1 MKINET
7 LSAFKLFFVP
17 RLTHFLLWQGKISN
31 SVGGNIWRRRRKHF
45 WVEKKINL
53 HFQPRWLFITSH
65 LEYTMFKSHGCKIN
79 LMHAE
84 VCMKLKIA
92 RGATFFKSLDYM
104 YNSRRVHL
112 PQKTCHGAPLENGKI
127 EQKIISSYWF
137 AAVLSC
143 L

>member
-1 MKINET
+1 MK
-7 LSAFKLFFVP
+7 LSTFKLFFVP

-31 SVGGNIWRRRRKHF
+31 SVGRNIWRRRRKDF
-45 WVEKKINL
+45 WVEKKTCIFSLDGCLLPVIWGIHCFN
-53 HFQPRWLFITSH
+53 
-65 LEYTMFKSHGCKIN
+65 MDCKIK

-84 VCMKLKIA
+84 VCMKLKITW
-92 RGATFFKSLDYM
+92 GATFFKSLDYM
-104 YNSRRVHL
+104 YNSSRRVHL

>member
-1 MKINET
+1 MN
-7 LSAFKLFFVP
+7 
-17 RLTHFLLWQGKISN
+17 
-31 SVGGNIWRRRRKHF
+31 
-45 WVEKKINL
+45 
-53 HFQPRWLFITSH
+53 
-65 LEYTMFKSHGCKIN
+65 CKIK

-84 VCMKLKIA
+84 VCMKLKIT
-92 RGATFFKSLDYM
+92 RGATFFKSLTICIIAG
-104 YNSRRVHL
+104 VHL